1 MSKIMLTFALKL
13 NEYEPLLLSSK
24 STAPT
29 QLGVQVGLI
38 PTSSDHQGY
47 FQIFMKVE
55 HFSEIDITQL
65 VKRFGSLHHR

>member
-1 MSKIMLTFALKL
+1 MSKIMLIFALKL

-47 FQIFMKVE
+47 FLIFMMVK
-55 HFSEIDITQL
+55 HFCEIDIIQM
-65 VKRFGSLHHR
+65 VRRFGSLSHQ